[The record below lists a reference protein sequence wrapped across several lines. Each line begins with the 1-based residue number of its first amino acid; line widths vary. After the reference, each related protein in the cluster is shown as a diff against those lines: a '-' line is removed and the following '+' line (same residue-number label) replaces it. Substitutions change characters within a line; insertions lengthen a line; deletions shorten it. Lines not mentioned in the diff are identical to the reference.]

1 MFGRRHD
8 LDCMSTEKK
17 SEAAAAA
24 AADTGSGTRSS
35 SSGPAGKVTFTRRFP
50 RFAIDVRL
58 QVKMFQAGEFRA
70 CWGRSTEMGQDGI
83 GATLTGSLEPGEI
96 VTLDIP
102 LPLTPYPI
110 KVRAIVR
117 YRQGLRYGFEFLTLN
132 DGQRD
137 TIRRVCEY
145 LATRA

>member
-1 MFGRRHD
+1 MG
-8 LDCMSTEKK
+8 TEKK
-17 SEAAAAA
+17 AQAAAVSS
-24 AADTGSGTRSS
+24 DTGFGTRPP
-35 SSGPAGKVTFTRRFP
+35 GKTPATKVTYTRRFP
-50 RFAIDVRL
+50 RFTLDVRL

-96 VTLDIP
+96 VTLEIP
-102 LPLTPYPI
+102 LPLSPYPI

-132 DGQRD
+132 DSQRD

-145 LATRA
+145 LASKT

>member
-1 MFGRRHD
+1 
-8 LDCMSTEKK
+8 MSKEKK
-17 SEAAAAA
+17 VRAAAA
-24 AADTGSGTRSS
+24 AADTGTATRAP
-35 SSGPAGKVTFTRRFP
+35 GNAPAGKFTFTRRFP

-58 QVKMFQAGEFRA
+58 QVKMFHHGEFRT

-83 GATLTGSLEPGEI
+83 GATLTGSLENGEI
-96 VTLDIP
+96 VTLEIP

-132 DGQRD
+132 DAQRG
-137 TIRRVCEY
+137 TVHRVCDY
-145 LATRA
+145 LATKA